1 MPKITPFLWF
11 NTQAEQAAKLY
22 TSIFKNSKIVKTT
35 RFGNAGP
42 DPKGSVMTVVFTL
55 DGLEFTALNGGPQV
69 HGGHIV
75 RRELQDAGRSGHLLG
90 TYAFL
95 RAEKKAS
102 AAGLRT
108 NLVFPGRSFPRPW
121 ASC

>member
-1 MPKITPFLWF
+1 MVVPF
-11 NTQAEQAAKLY
+11 
-22 TSIFKNSKIVKTT
+22 
-35 RFGNAGP
+35 
-42 DPKGSVMTVVFTL
+42 
-55 DGLEFTALNGGPQV
+55 QV

-108 NLVFPGRSFPRPW
+108 NLVFLADHSHGLGRVAERPQS
-121 ASC
+121 AEGQEGHGSDAQDEEN

>member
-55 DGLEFTALNGGPQV
+55 DGQEFTALNGGPLSSS
-69 HGGHIV
+69 
-75 RRELQDAGRSGHLLG
+75 RRPYRS
-90 TYAFL
+90 
-95 RAEKKAS
+95 S
-102 AAGLRT
+102 
-108 NLVFPGRSFPRPW
+108 
-121 ASC
+121 

>member
-42 DPKGSVMTVVFTL
+42 HPKGSVMTVVFTL
-55 DGLEFTALNGGPQV
+55 DGQEFTALNGGPLSSS
-69 HGGHIV
+69 
-75 RRELQDAGRSGHLLG
+75 RRPYRS
-90 TYAFL
+90 
-95 RAEKKAS
+95 S
-102 AAGLRT
+102 
-108 NLVFPGRSFPRPW
+108 
-121 ASC
+121 